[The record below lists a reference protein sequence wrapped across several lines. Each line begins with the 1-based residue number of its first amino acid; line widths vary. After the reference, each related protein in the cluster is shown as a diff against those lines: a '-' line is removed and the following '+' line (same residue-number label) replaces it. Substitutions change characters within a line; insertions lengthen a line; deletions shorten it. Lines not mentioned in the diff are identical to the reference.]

1 MLRSIFFRSRPPL
14 LREGGDYAFPN
25 IQSRFQRLRA
35 IWTILRAVSGDTID
49 DHMRRIPILLI
60 LIIAPIAALTDTYP
74 RQPGVD
80 AIHYIFRL
88 SLLTTDANEI
98 QGEATVNLRVVTDG
112 LREMFL
118 DLTSAAD
125 GKGMTVVGVT
135 SNGQEV
141 AFTHQSNR
149 LKLPMPAGVKSGQDV
164 SFTIRYHGIPAEGLR
179 LIPNI
184 HGDRTAF
191 SENWPNRARQWLPM
205 VDHPYDKATG
215 EFIITTLP
223 VYQVVANGLL
233 IEQRDLPGGLRLTH
247 WKQSVPISSWLYAL
261 GVARFAMHNVAMVK
275 NVQLQ
280 SWVFPQDREKGYE
293 AFEFHGRRSLEFF
306 SERIGPYAYEKLANV
321 EAAGLNGATEHA
333 SSIFYGER
341 GVTQGRGAVVHE
353 TAHQWFGNAVTESDW
368 DDVWLSEGFATYF
381 NLLYTEQFDGRDA
394 FVDGLKRSR
403 TQILQLEQRMPN
415 TPVIHRNLDDM
426 RNVLNQFVYQ
436 KGGWTLHMLRGLI
449 GTETFWNGI
458 RDYYQRYQNQNVS
471 TDDFRRV
478 MEQKSGKELGWFFE
492 QWLKRSGEPKLTGSW
507 NYNSTAKKVEVELTQ
522 SQAGDPYRLLLGI
535 GIFQTTGALPRV
547 ETVDFNGR
555 RGTFSFDA
563 DTPPAD
569 VVLDPGTWV
578 LMEPAQFSKK

>member
-1 MLRSIFFRSRPPL
+1 
-14 LREGGDYAFPN
+14 
-25 IQSRFQRLRA
+25 
-35 IWTILRAVSGDTID
+35 
-49 DHMRRIPILLI
+49 MRRIPILLI
-60 LIIAPIAALTDTYP
+60 LIIAPMAALTDTYP

-80 AIHYIFRL
+80 AIHYVFRL

-98 QGEATVNLRVVTDG
+98 QGEATVDLRVVGDG
-112 LREMFL
+112 LREVFL

-125 GKGMTVVGVT
+125 GKGMTIVRVT
-135 SNGQEV
+135 SNGQDV
-141 AFTHQSNR
+141 AHTHQNNR
-149 LKLPMPAGVKSGQDV
+149 LKLPLPAGVKSVQDV

-205 VDHPYDKATG
+205 IDHPYDKATG

-233 IEQRDLPGGLRLTH
+233 IEERDLPNGLRLTH
-247 WKQSVPISSWLYAL
+247 WKQSVPIASWLYAL
-261 GVARFAMHNVAMVK
+261 GVAKFAMHNVAMVK

-293 AFEFHGRRSLEFF
+293 TFEFHGRRALEFF

-341 GVTQGRGAVVHE
+341 GVTQGRAAVVHE

-381 NLLYTEQFDGRDA
+381 NLLYTEQFDGRDT

-426 RNVLNQFVYQ
+426 KNVLNQFVYQ
-436 KGGWTLHMLRGLI
+436 KGAWTLHMLRALI

-458 RDYYQRYQNQNVS
+458 RDYYRRYQNQNVS

-478 MEQKSGKELGWFFE
+478 MEQTSGKELGWFFQ

-507 NYNSTAKKVEVELTQ
+507 NYNPAAKRVEVELTQ
-522 SQAGDPYRLLLGI
+522 SQTGDPYRLLLGI
-535 GIFQTTGALPRV
+535 GIVQTTAALPRV
-547 ETVDFNGR
+547 ETVDFNAR
-555 RGTFSFDA
+555 RGTFSFEVDA
-563 DTPPAD
+563 PPAD

-578 LMEPAQFSKK
+578 LMEPAQFSKR